1 MSSIRLQEVI
11 YFCFI
16 YKVKAQLEELK
27 NQKKINEPILTQE
40 EKASVVNEAE
50 IKGTGFIMSMTQS
63 DKGRT
68 MIENQRDSRR

>member
-1 MSSIRLQEVI
+1 M
-11 YFCFI
+11 
-16 YKVKAQLEELK
+16 
-27 NQKKINEPILTQE
+27 
-40 EKASVVNEAE
+40 VNEAE

>member
-16 YKVKAQLEELK
+16 FTVKAQLEELK
-27 NQKKINEPILTQE
+27 NQKKVNEPILTQE